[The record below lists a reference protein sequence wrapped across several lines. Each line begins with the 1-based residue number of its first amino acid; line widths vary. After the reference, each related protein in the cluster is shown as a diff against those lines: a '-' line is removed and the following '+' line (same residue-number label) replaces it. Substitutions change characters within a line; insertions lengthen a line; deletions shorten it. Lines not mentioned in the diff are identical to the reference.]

1 MLNSIKKYSKT
12 FFFKVLIG
20 IIIMPFLFWGM
31 GDVFSGGSQNV
42 VAKIDSDKV
51 STRDFVNYLRSLNLS
66 DQERKNISKTN
77 LIERILS
84 DYIGKKVLALELE
97 DMNVVISDETL
108 KNIIINDKT
117 FFKDNKFSRTEYEKF
132 LITSKLTAPFFE
144 TNIAAQEK
152 KRQLLSFLSDG
163 VKIPS
168 FLVQYEYN
176 KENQTKEIEFINL
189 KKFYNK
195 PIAEKKIKEVFDQ
208 NKESYSE
215 VLKNFKYAE
224 LTPINIIGENSFN
237 ENFFIKINEIEN
249 KTLDNINFD
258 KIVSDYNLDPKD
270 TGLINNK
277 GFSSLG
283 KKVNIIDEKVIISFF
298 NIKNQESIEFLNIN
312 DKFYI
317 VKLVK
322 SSKVI
327 NDINDKKLREKI
339 KAQINIE
346 NKIIENSKIAK
357 AIAEGK
363 LNKAGMKAFAEK
375 NELIVEVTI
384 LKEIKE
390 NKAFSPGVIKRIFE
404 TNDKSVNLI
413 TDNMLKDN
421 FIVYTN
427 KTKLP
432 KIKKQNKDYKKFE
445 LEAKLRLANN
455 IYNIYDLSLNKKY
468 KVEINNKTLDRIKNS
483 F

>member
-413 TDNMLKDN
+413 TDNMLKNN

>member
-339 KAQINIE
+339 KDQINIE

-413 TDNMLKDN
+413 TDNMLKNN